1 MLKQPLCNP
10 LSLHQQV
17 ISLVVAESKL
27 MLDIDV
33 ADIKTFQ
40 MDLLNYFDNSYPEIG
55 REIEEKKVLSDELRE
70 KIVSVTKDYK
80 STLR

>member
-1 MLKQPLCNP
+1 
-10 LSLHQQV
+10 
-17 ISLVVAESKL
+17 
-27 MLDIDV
+27 
-33 ADIKTFQ
+33 

-55 REIEEKKVLSDELRE
+55 KEIEEKKVLSDELRE